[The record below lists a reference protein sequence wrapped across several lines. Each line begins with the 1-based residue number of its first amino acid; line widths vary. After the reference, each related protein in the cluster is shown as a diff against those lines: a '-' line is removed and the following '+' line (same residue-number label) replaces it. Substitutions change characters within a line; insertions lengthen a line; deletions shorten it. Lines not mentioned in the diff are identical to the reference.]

1 MVSVGADFVNKVWDV
16 EKRHLVGI
24 LRGITAVAVCND
36 IVVSTKAAVMASGLA
51 DGNVKVWKIN
61 LPSQTASDEDIGI
74 SVDPTPVTLTKH
86 NSQIASV
93 ALFDGKQELPKK
105 TPLFNLMNYY
115 KRQGCFID

>member
-1 MVSVGADFVNKVWDV
+1 MGADFVNKVWDV